1 MAKCPIKIIDQ
12 ANLVRALVSE
22 SWDHPQEL
30 MQTSGCGMEES
41 NIHRPSPPK
50 AGDGSSGDP
59 APTLRLTEGG
69 NEPSTF

>member
-30 MQTSGCGMEES
+30 MQTSGCVWKS
-41 NIHRPSPPK
+41 QTYTAPPRPRREMAVRETQLPLY
-50 AGDGSSGDP
+50 DG
-59 APTLRLTEGG
+59 RRK
-69 NEPSTF
+69 